1 MQFLDVFTIVCTG
14 LLVGNELAVSLFVN
28 PVVWKLDDDAQM
40 KALSLFARL
49 LGRAMPV
56 WYGLCLVLLIAEG
69 YVRRDGW
76 IMAAA
81 IVWAATIVWTIAV
94 LVPINNRIAALA
106 GDASQTGWKQSHNRW
121 DRLHRLRILLLVVAM
136 VCLSYGIVR
145 GG

>member
-14 LLVGNELAVSLFVN
+14 LMVGNELAVSLFVN
-28 PVVWKLDDDAQM
+28 PVVRKLDDDAQM

-56 WYGLCLVLLIAEG
+56 WYVLCLVLLVVEA
-69 YVRRDGW
+69 YLRRDGW
-76 IMAAA
+76 IMAAV
-81 IVWAATIVWTIAV
+81 IVWVAIIVWTLAV
-94 LVPINNRIAALA
+94 LVPINNRVAALA
-106 GDASQTGWKQSHNRW
+106 GNVSQAGWKESHKRW

-145 GG
+145 G